1 MSDTDKPRASF
12 GRRTAPPRGAN
23 QPSSNRSANDSLRAL
38 LKTPKERRNEAWGN
52 AFLECVV
59 EATFVERCEELTNAE
74 GHRAYAV
81 AVANGEA
88 AALTFAAAVHKAV
101 KAGRA
106 LVLFAGDDGQPDFVF
121 THGELSPYVASGA
134 LMPFATKPAGSVG
147 PSDLAP
153 GAAYITSDPAE
164 GVLPSATRA
173 ALRAWLAKHRGLT
186 DVRICLRFDNLTSAE
201 TEKTLAIDAG
211 SLPSADDAVRELM
224 RDIHW
229 YLPPDIAVGV
239 FSDTAKD
246 RYFAL

>member
-1 MSDTDKPRASF
+1 MSDNDKPRASF
-12 GRRTAPPRGAN
+12 GRRVAPPRGAN
-23 QPSSNRSANDSLRAL
+23 QPSNDRSANDSLRAL
-38 LKTPKERRNEAWGN
+38 LKTPRDRRNEAWGH

-59 EATFVERCEELTNAE
+59 EATFVESCEELTNAE

-88 AALTFAAAVHKAV
+88 AALAFAAVVRKAV
-101 KAGRA
+101 DAGRA

-134 LMPFATKPAGSVG
+134 LMPLHTKPVGSVG
-147 PSDLAP
+147 SSDAAP
-153 GAAYITSDPAE
+153 GAAYITSNPAA
-164 GVLPSATRA
+164 GVLPPATRA

-186 DVRICLRFDNLTSAE
+186 EVRICLRFDNVTSAE

-211 SLPSADDAVRELM
+211 SLPADDAALRELM

-239 FSDTAKD
+239 FSGMAKD